1 MEVVHVYGCLGEW
14 FLYWRCCQALDL
26 VTVEQGWSDGVGVD
40 SLVPEGKQIGILV
53 VVELSRVIVF
63 AVTGCQDIADSS
75 RGIHSSCG
83 GS

>member
-1 MEVVHVYGCLGEW
+1 M
-14 FLYWRCCQALDL
+14 
-26 VTVEQGWSDGVGVD
+26 GVD

-63 AVTGCQDIADSS
+63 AGTGCQDIADSS